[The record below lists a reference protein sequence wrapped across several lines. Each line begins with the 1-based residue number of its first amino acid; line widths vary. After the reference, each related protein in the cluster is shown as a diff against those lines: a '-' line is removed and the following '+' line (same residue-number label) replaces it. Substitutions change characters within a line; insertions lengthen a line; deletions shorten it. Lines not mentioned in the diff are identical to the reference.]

1 MNDAPK
7 YTTLRDYLRVL
18 REQRVIIIAIVV
30 IFAGASLAIS
40 ARQNKVYEAKASLSF
55 QSENADFSSVGSG
68 APITESADQRA
79 ATKAK
84 QIKKL
89 AIAEEAAKL
98 LETNLRPAAILN
110 KVDIVAEARTNFVVV
125 AFKSANPKLAANL
138 ANAYATAALR
148 ATNEEARAHYQK
160 VADDMK
166 ANLKKL
172 SQRPVNGFAR
182 RSAVDRIARLE
193 NLAKIAT
200 PAELAVRAGVP
211 SDPVSPKPIRN
222 LVLGVLIGL
231 TFGLLTAFVR
241 DALDRRFKSVR
252 EIREELKLPLVGH
265 IRDDLLGRSV
275 VSVNGRGLDGGDLEA
290 FRIMRTNVDFLD
302 VDRDVSPIV
311 VTSALPEEGKS
322 TVAAALAAAYATAG
336 KLTLL
341 VECDL
346 RRPVFAKRLNLK
358 PTPGLSDYLAG
369 QATPEQILQPVRM
382 DPTDQ
387 PGRRPKDKDQD
398 KTATQPKADSSP
410 LMCIVAG
417 TTSPQPA
424 ELLGSERFKAFLE
437 QVSSVYDAVVL
448 DATPLLSVVDTLE
461 LVPNVGGVLV
471 CVRASRTTRDQARAA
486 KAALEHFPARPAG
499 VVVTGV
505 RHGDEADYGY
515 YAYAYAYR
523 TPAA

>member
-1 MNDAPK
+1 MTDAPK
-7 YTTLRDYLRVL
+7 YTTLRDYLRVV
-18 REQRVIIIAIVV
+18 REQRVIIVLIMLV
-30 IFAGASLAIS
+30 FAGAALAIT
-40 ARQNKVYEAKASLSF
+40 ARQNKQYEAKASLNFNPDAS
-55 QSENADFSSVGSG
+55 DSSIIG
-68 APITESADQRA
+68 AGGGVVETPDQRA
-79 ATKAK
+79 ATRAK
-84 QIKKL
+84 QIDK
-89 AIAEEAAKL
+89 IEVAERTAAL
-98 LETNLRPAAILN
+98 LHGVFSARAILN
-110 KVDIVAEARTNFVVV
+110 AVDINAEARTNFVGVRFQSGKPKV
-125 AFKSANPKLAANL
+125 AADL

-148 ATNEEARAHYQK
+148 LSNEEARAHYKK
-160 VADDMK
+160 VADDLQGTMD
-166 ANLKKL
+166 KL
-172 SQRPVNGFAR
+172 SKRPINVLAR
-182 RSAVDRIARLE
+182 RSLIDRIGKLRT
-193 NLAKIAT
+193 LAKSAT
-200 PAELAVRAGVP
+200 PAELAVRADVP
-211 SDPVSPKPIRN
+211 SDPISPKPLRN
-222 LVLGVLIGL
+222 IILGVLLGL
-231 TFGLLTAFVR
+231 TFALLTAFVR

-275 VSVNGRGLDGGDLEA
+275 VSVNGRGGLEGGDLEA

-346 RRPVFAKRLNLK
+346 RRPVLAKRLGLK
-358 PTPGLSDYLAG
+358 ATPGISDYLAG
-369 QATPEQILQPVRM
+369 QATPEQILQPVRL
-382 DPTDQ
+382 DPVDQ
-387 PGRRPKDKDQD
+387 PDRGARKDKGAKAEPKEDQ
-398 KTATQPKADSSP
+398 SSP

-417 TTSPQPA
+417 TASPQPA
-424 ELLGSERFKAFLE
+424 ELLGSERFRAFLE
-437 QVSSVYDAVVL
+437 QVSSVYDSVVL

-505 RHGDEADYGY
+505 RPGDEADYGY

-523 TPAA
+523 AHAG

>member
-18 REQRVIIIAIVV
+18 REQRIIIGAIIV
-30 IFAGASLAIS
+30 IFAGAALAIT
-40 ARQNKVYEAKASLSF
+40 ARQNKVYQAKASINF
-55 QSENADFSSVGSG
+55 QSENVGFSEVGSG
-68 APITESADQRA
+68 APVTESADQRA
-79 ATKAK
+79 ATKAR
-84 QIKKL
+84 QINKL
-89 AIAEEAAKL
+89 EVAEEAKKL
-98 LETNLRPAAILN
+98 LKTNLSAKAILA

-125 AFKSANPKLAANL
+125 RFKSASPKVAADL

-148 ATNEEARAHYQK
+148 ITNDEARAHYKK
-160 VADDMK
+160 VADGQK
-166 ANLKKL
+166 ETLKSL
-172 SQRPVNGFAR
+172 SKKPVNALAR
-182 RSAVDRIARLE
+182 RSAVDRIQRLE
-193 NLAKIAT
+193 NLARIAT
-200 PAELAVRAGVP
+200 PAELAVRATAP
-211 SDPVSPKPIRN
+211 TSAISPKPIRN
-222 LVLGVLIGL
+222 IVLGILLGL
-231 TFGLLTAFVR
+231 TFALLTAFVR

-265 IRDDLLGRSV
+265 IRDDLLGRTI
-275 VSVNGRGLDGGDLEA
+275 VSVNGRSALEGGDLEA

-311 VTSALPEEGKS
+311 ITSALPEEGKS

-346 RRPVFAKRLNLK
+346 RRPVLAKRLRLQS
-358 PTPGLSDYLAG
+358 TPGLSDYLAG
-369 QATPEQILQPVRM
+369 QATPEQILQPVALE
-382 DPTDQ
+382 PTDQ
-387 PGRRPKDKDQD
+387 PGRKRKKD
-398 KTATQPKADSSP
+398 ADGKQQLRAEGSS

-437 QVSSVYDAVVL
+437 QVSSVYDAVIL

-505 RHGDEADYGY
+505 RAGDEADYGY

>member
-18 REQRVIIIAIVV
+18 REQRLIIIAIIVV
-30 IFAGASLAIS
+30 FVGAALAVTAREHKQYRARASL
-40 ARQNKVYEAKASLSF
+40 NF
-55 QSENADFSSVGSG
+55 QSENVDSGTIGAGG
-68 APITESADQRA
+68 APTESADQRA
-79 ATKAK
+79 ATKAR
-84 QIKKL
+84 QINKL
-89 AIAEEAAKL
+89 SIATEAAKL
-98 LETNLRPAAILN
+98 AETSIRPQAILSN
-110 KVDIVAEARTNFVVV
+110 VDIVAEARTNFVVV
-125 AFKSANPKLAANL
+125 SFKSRHPKLAADL

-148 ATNEEARAHYQK
+148 STNDEAREHYQK
-160 VADDMK
+160 VADDLK

-172 SQRPVNGFAR
+172 PVKPVNALAR
-182 RSAVDRIARLE
+182 RTLADRIAKIE
-193 NLAKIAT
+193 NLAQIAT
-200 PAELAVRAGVP
+200 PAELAVRAEAP
-211 SDPVSPKPIRN
+211 SNAISPKPVRN
-222 LVLGVLIGL
+222 VVLGFLLGL
-231 TFGLLTAFVR
+231 TFALLTAFVR

-275 VSVNGRGLDGGDLEA
+275 VSVNGRSGLEGGDLEA

-346 RRPVFAKRLNLK
+346 RRPVLATRLGLES
-358 PTPGLSDYLAG
+358 TPGISDYLAG
-369 QATPEQILQPVRM
+369 QATPEQILQPVRL

-387 PGRRPKDKDQD
+387 PGRRRRKEKDGK
-398 KTATQPKADSSP
+398 KTETAAEASS

-437 QVSSVYDAVVL
+437 QVSSVYDAVIL

-461 LVPNVGGVLV
+461 LVPNVSGVLV

-505 RHGDEADYGY
+505 RPGDEADYGY

-523 TPAA
+523 APTA